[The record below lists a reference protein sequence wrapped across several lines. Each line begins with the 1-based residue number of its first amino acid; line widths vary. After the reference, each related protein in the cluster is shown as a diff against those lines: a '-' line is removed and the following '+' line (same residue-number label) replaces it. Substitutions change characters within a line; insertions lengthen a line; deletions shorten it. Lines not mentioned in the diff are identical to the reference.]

1 MAMRDRI
8 LVSVFM
14 SLMLIVTAFL
24 LHKQDTV
31 IQQQRALI
39 RSMISNPACLV
50 GK

>member
-1 MAMRDRI
+1 MSDRI
-8 LVSVFM
+8 RVFVVGA
-14 SLMLIVTAFL
+14 LMLIVTAFL

-39 RSMISNPACLV
+39 RSMVSNPACMV